1 MKKLK
6 FDVKS
11 IKKTGADNLTG
22 TKEASLIVP
31 TLTWKG
37 ALTRSFTAVKLR
49 YLCLEH
55 SDWLNRGA

>member
-37 ALTRSFTAVKLR
+37 ALTRSFTAVKYATFVWSTLI
-49 YLCLEH
+49 
-55 SDWLNRGA
+55 G